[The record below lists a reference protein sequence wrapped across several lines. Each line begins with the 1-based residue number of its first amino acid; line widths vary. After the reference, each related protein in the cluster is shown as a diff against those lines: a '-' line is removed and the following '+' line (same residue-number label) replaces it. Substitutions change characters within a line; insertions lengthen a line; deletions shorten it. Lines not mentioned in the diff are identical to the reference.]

1 MKTLSY
7 KGYQA
12 IVEFEDGQLF
22 VRVLHVRDLLVA
34 ECDAASDAQ
43 KAFEDLI
50 DAYLED
56 CTELGKEPDKPFKG
70 TFNIRVAPEL
80 HRQAA
85 MLAAEQGVTL
95 NKWVSSA
102 VEEKLQAEKRVL
114 AS

>member
-7 KGYQA
+7 NGYQA
-12 IVEFEDGQLF
+12 AVEFEDGQLF
-22 VRVLHVRDLLVA
+22 VRVLHIQDLLVG
-34 ECDAASDAQ
+34 ECDAASEAQ
-43 KAFEDLI
+43 KIFEGLI

-56 CTELGKEPDKPFKG
+56 CLELGKEPDKPFKG

-95 NKWVSSA
+95 NKWVSTA
-102 VEEKLQAEKRVL
+102 LEEKLQAVQHTL